1 MAAEYFL
8 QCNISFKKRN
18 VCFGRMRQLITSH
31 HSYFC
36 LVYIYL
42 TADHFVFYNYK
53 QLMHQGKC
61 CLFIEWNGIVF
72 ISNVWLHLCNIL
84 WLSCHK
90 LTASFEQIQRSH
102 PYTVLSLKAWW
113 QLAANAETHAHT
125 GDTPAHYVICS
136 VEFFA
141 RKPLCLHEN

>member
-61 CLFIEWNGIVF
+61 CLFIE
-72 ISNVWLHLCNIL
+72 
-84 WLSCHK
+84 
-90 LTASFEQIQRSH
+90 
-102 PYTVLSLKAWW
+102 
-113 QLAANAETHAHT
+113 
-125 GDTPAHYVICS
+125 
-136 VEFFA
+136 
-141 RKPLCLHEN
+141 